1 MVYNSYQNHGIQ
13 PSKPWCSHPRYH
25 EMPKIPKIIAKKS
38 SSRVIFWHQKSI
50 IGHQF
55 RLRMNHP
62 GHDFHISPRLWCPLA
77 VRSLGNSAP
86 AMPGGAPS
94 PAVPPGGGG
103 SAAPPHPVP
112 PHTMAAWNI
121 FCSQSRVKRCQ
132 KNVLHVLRVNNPA
145 IRRNGPPRGPTPGGH
160 RPWRPRRGGGSPAPP
175 PPWCPLSLLSQNR
188 VRKSQNPTKVK
199 HPKSPLK
206 APAGPPGGAGGG
218 LAGPAPHHHHHQ
230 HHHALQA

>member
-1 MVYNSYQNHGIQ
+1 MVWVIHDPPHPRRGGVVLFGTFSPKLRVHSHGCTFIRAPKIAFQIPMVYNSYQNHGIQ

-62 GHDFHISPRLWCPLA
+62 GHDSHISPRLWCPHA

-103 SAAPPHPVP
+103 
-112 PHTMAAWNI
+112 
-121 FCSQSRVKRCQ
+121 
-132 KNVLHVLRVNNPA
+132 LG
-145 IRRNGPPRGPTPGGH
+145 GP
-160 RPWRPRRGGGSPAPP
+160 S
-175 PPWCPLSLLSQNR
+175 
-188 VRKSQNPTKVK
+188 
-199 HPKSPLK
+199 
-206 APAGPPGGAGGG
+206 PPGA
-218 LAGPAPHHHHHQ
+218 APHHGC
-230 HHHALQA
+230 LEYFLLTK